1 MVGWCSMGT
10 FNDPCIWVGVKI
22 QEPGDCRFWCNVSVL
37 AIHFCVPQFWLIPW
51 VEIIYIYHLVIKHSH
66 GRSTCLIGTPSISIC
81 AIFHGKLLVITRGC
95 IYIYNPNLPW
105 LLRNYKSWK
114 VCPSHGHLIPI
125 SGHTPY
131 VRYDISNMAVGKSP
145 ISRWVSKRTKPLGLS
160 LKWWCHVRKLPNSS
174 IENRKTPNFRK

>member
-95 IYIYNPNLPW
+95 IYI
-105 LLRNYKSWK
+105 
-114 VCPSHGHLIPI
+114 IPI
-125 SGHTPY
+125 SHGFSETTSHGKFALHMAILSQSPDTPPMF
-131 VRYDISNMAVGKSP
+131 VTISQT
-145 ISRWVSKRTKPLGLS
+145 WQ
-160 LKWWCHVRKLPNSS
+160 W
-174 IENRKTPNFRK
+174 ENPQFLDEFPSELNLWGFP